1 MPGDRNIPLHH
12 HLHDDVWNQHTDND
26 TTSVRSFK
34 NAKNVTQTAEY
45 RERLQACCRG
55 EGRNEKLA
63 DDGVTIIV
71 D

>member
-1 MPGDRNIPLHH
+1 MTLLQVIEHCCANAWAGFRASWL
-12 HLHDDVWNQHTDND
+12 TR
-26 TTSVRSFK
+26 TSGSTYRK
-34 NAKNVTQTAEY
+34 PQNVTQTAEY

-55 EGRNEKLA
+55 EGRTEKLA